1 MVSSPLP
8 RLRPYADSW
17 VRTWSFSQT
26 PGSTHFFIVLEAIPY
41 RSLATGVLPVKE
53 IFFTVLLSQISLPT
67 GMTFFCV
74 VTMLITPSGN
84 PARFASFPE
93 CQPDF

>member
-1 MVSSPLP
+1 MFNQRQV
-8 RLRPYADSW
+8 DS
-17 VRTWSFSQT
+17 
-26 PGSTHFFIVLEAIPY
+26 HFFIVLEAIPY
-41 RSLATGVLPVKE
+41 KSLATGVLPVKE

-67 GMTFFCV
+67 GMTFLCV

-93 CQPDF
+93 RQPDF